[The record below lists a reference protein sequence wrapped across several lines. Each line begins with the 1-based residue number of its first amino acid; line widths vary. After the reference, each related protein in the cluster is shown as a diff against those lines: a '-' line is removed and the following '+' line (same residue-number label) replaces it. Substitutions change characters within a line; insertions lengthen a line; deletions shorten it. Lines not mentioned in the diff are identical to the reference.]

1 MQIFFIGLAVTIVA
15 FAVLGYNQ
23 DLKAWKPN
31 PKQWISVIGV
41 VVMAFSFVKSVPTGH
56 TGIVTIFGKVQNYTL
71 DAGIHV
77 LAPWKEVVNMD
88 NRIQK
93 VTVDM
98 GGTTSDMQDVDVT
111 FTLNYQISKKN
122 ASEIYRT
129 IGTEYEN
136 TVISAQ
142 ITNTVKAVIAKY
154 EATKL
159 IEQRTEVSNT
169 TNTELEK
176 VLAKYNIEVVD
187 TAIENM
193 EFSATFNDSIEAK
206 VVAQQQLEQAKTE
219 QEKVNLETEN
229 AAKRKIT
236 EAQGIADAN
245 KIINDSI
252 TQNVLTQQMIDK
264 WNGELPK
271 AVGEN
276 TPIFDISSMMN
287 GNNAAQAG
295 Q

>member
-41 VVMAFSFVKSVPTGH
+41 VVMAFSFVKSVTTGH

-219 QEKVNLETEN
+219 QEKLNLETEN